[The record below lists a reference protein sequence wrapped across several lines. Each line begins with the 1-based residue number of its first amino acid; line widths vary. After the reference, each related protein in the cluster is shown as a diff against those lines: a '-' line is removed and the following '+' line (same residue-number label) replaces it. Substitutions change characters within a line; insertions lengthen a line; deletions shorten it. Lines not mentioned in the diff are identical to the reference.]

1 MNKYL
6 CLLMILIFAIS
17 VSFAEDIYEL
27 LQNDNLNLNLDGSF
41 KELCRG
47 GVPPPLLKLDS
58 YSQVIQNSF
67 NYRGEDDLSGEFGL
81 VLCGKNLIFF
91 GEIQDNIP
99 LYQTREKPVN
109 PKWWKI
115 TYGADGVCLL
125 LSKSEKEDDVNR
137 IFFNFGSQGLVP
149 VILLDSIPGKKTG
162 TSSGE
167 LAIEKTKNGYSFEA
181 QIPFDELS
189 EGLLN
194 GDCFLEILLFDMD
207 GSEET
212 YKVMALNSK
221 VEADL
226 EKPSKWLKAIIK
238 K

>member
-1 MNKYL
+1 MIRNIFI
-6 CLLMILIFAIS
+6 LMILIFVIS
-17 VSFAEDIYEL
+17 VSFAEETYEL
-27 LQNDNLNLNLDGSF
+27 VRKDDLIFNVDGLI
-41 KELCRG
+41 KEYG
-47 GVPPPLLKLDS
+47 NVKTLKIES

-67 NYRGEDDLSGEFGL
+67 NYRGKDDLSGEFGL

-125 LSKSEKEDDVNR
+125 LSKSEKEEDINR
-137 IFFNFGSQGLVP
+137 IFFNFGSQGLNP
-149 VILLDSIPGKKTG
+149 VILLDSIPGKKSG

-167 LAIEKTKNGYSFEA
+167 LAVEKTKNGYSFEA
-181 QIPFDELS
+181 QIPIEELADGLFDK
-189 EGLLN
+189 
-194 GDCFLEILLFDMD
+194 DCFLEILLFDMD
-207 GSEET
+207 GGEET

-226 EKPSKWLKAIIK
+226 EKPLKWFKAIIK